1 VESVKQVEDQAAA
14 WLVKRDSGEWTDAD
28 QQALDQWLESST
40 AHTVA
45 FIRLETLWE
54 RTQQLKLLRARAGA
68 EDERRSGRWTRFR
81 RGPPWVIAASAL
93 CACVAMLGYFQAS
106 GASYHTAVGGIAA
119 VPLIDG
125 SKILLN
131 TNSELKVDLTE
142 SERSVRLEQGEAYFN
157 VAYDPR
163 RPFIVSVGETRIVA
177 VGTAFSVWRNEDDV
191 RIAVTK
197 GKVRFEKSDRSNVLL
212 PPGSVVRSLRDQV
225 TMQQRTV
232 AEVDEALSWRT
243 GFLTFHDTTLA
254 DAVAEFN
261 RYSTRK
267 IILEDPAIAVL
278 RLSGKF
284 QFSQSD
290 AFVRLLERSFP
301 VQAAW
306 GADRIVLNPR

>member
-1 VESVKQVEDQAAA
+1 M
-14 WLVKRDSGEWTDAD
+14 
-28 QQALDQWLESST
+28 
-40 AHTVA
+40 
-45 FIRLETLWE
+45 
-54 RTQQLKLLRARAGA
+54 
-68 EDERRSGRWTRFR
+68 
-81 RGPPWVIAASAL
+81 AASVL
-93 CACVAMLGYFQAS
+93 CALGAMLAYFRAS
-106 GASYHTAVGGIAA
+106 GSSYHTAVGGIVA
-119 VPLIDG
+119 VPLVDG

-157 VAYDPR
+157 VAHDPR
-163 RPFIVSVGETRIVA
+163 RPFIVSVGERRIVA

-191 RIAVTK
+191 RIAVTE

-212 PPGSVVRSLRDQV
+212 PPGSVARTLHDEV

-243 GFLTFHDTTLA
+243 GFLTFHDTPLA

-261 RYSTRK
+261 RYSMRK
-267 IILEDPAIAVL
+267 IILEDPAIAAL

-306 GADRIVLNPR
+306 SADRIVLNRR